1 MNTMM
6 VYLLMLKPALIAAIV
21 LIGIPVLLGAWL
33 LPYLRTPGRRTHPS
47 EAHSGNRSSV
57 PAP

>member
-33 LPYLRTPGRRTHPS
+33 LPYLRTQERRTHPS
-47 EAHSGNRSSV
+47 ETHSGNGSSV